1 MKIIMAELSEIR
13 PKDQYRVMDL
23 VKAAGVDV
31 SDWGNFKGG
40 ERKAACNPKYCYE
53 WSFMEPQKVVV
64 LNLWYESMQV
74 QSEVIFQSLNYRQ
87 IADEFDEIPGRS
99 VWKKRALK
107 MDQAFQ
113 EAMNLG
119 LPVRVIICE
128 GPRRGVDQP
137 KSEASRVQKRLLDEM
152 PWAVTYYDC
161 ETGLCTLTRG
171 AFPFSSIDPTMNETP
186 PAVRILPMAND
197 LEKEFPGC
205 TSIEDVQQNYFLSE
219 LPSRENGSYYYHKRG
234 LQAEPGTMVLFQCQG
249 CIIASASLTGMQR
262 FEKPTDDGYFGCINF
277 NVMSI
282 RTFKPMTADVIGEIW
297 PCFKGFSMAKQ
308 DLDPANYSE
317 FKKRLELVMQPEV
330 PPPTQEATDLV
341 APPER
346 VHEQVYRIL
355 RDSEL
360 ARRVKQ
366 LNDYRC
372 QICGHTIEIPNGGFY
387 AEAHHIQPLGQPHN
401 GPDVIGNI
409 VCVCPNHH
417 AELDYGV
424 IALSLPSLRH
434 SSEHNIDAKY
444 TDYHNQIILKSANV

>member
-1 MKIIMAELSEIR
+1 MPELSEIR
-13 PKDQYRVMDL
+13 PKDRHRVMDL

-31 SDWGNFKGG
+31 SDWSNFRGG
-40 ERKAACNPKYCYE
+40 EKKAACNPKYCYE
-53 WSFMEPQKVVV
+53 WSFVEPQNVVV
-64 LNLWYESMQV
+64 LSLWYESMQV
-74 QSEVIFQSLNYRQ
+74 QNDEIFQSLNYRQ
-87 IADEFDEIPGRS
+87 TSDEFDEIPGRN

-113 EAMNLG
+113 EAMNDG
-119 LPVRVIICE
+119 LPVRVIVCE

-137 KSEASRVQKRLLDEM
+137 KTEASRVQKRLLDVM
-152 PWAVTYYDC
+152 PWAVTYYDH

-171 AFPFSSIDPTMNETP
+171 ASPIRDSDKNEIP

-197 LEKEFPGC
+197 LDKEFPGC
-205 TSIEDVQQNYFLSE
+205 ASIEDVQQNYFLFE
-219 LPSRENGSYYYHKRG
+219 LQSRENGSYYYRKRG
-234 LQAEPGTMVLFQCQG
+234 LQAEPGTIVLFQCQG

-282 RTFKPMTADVIGEIW
+282 RTFKPMTAEVIREIW
-297 PCFKGFSMAKQ
+297 PSFNGFSMAKQ
-308 DLDPANYSE
+308 ELDPSNYPE
-317 FKKRLELVMQPEV
+317 FKKRLERVMQPEV
-330 PPPTQEATDLV
+330 PPPTQEAIDLV

-360 ARRVKQ
+360 ARRVKK
-366 LNDYRC
+366 LNDYKC
-372 QICGHTIEIPNGGFY
+372 QICGHTIEMPNGGFY

-409 VCVCPNHH
+409 ICVCPNHH

-424 IALSLPSLRH
+424 LSLSLSSLRH
-434 SSEHNIDAKY
+434 STGHNIAAKY
-444 TDYHNQIILKSANV
+444 TDYHNQIILKSSCRR